1 MVMAQVTEENIP
13 SFIDAYNKAVEE
25 NQAYFIFEGQEILVK
40 FAKYLIEYAEEHLNP
55 KSK

>member
-1 MVMAQVTEENIP
+1 MAQVTEENIP

-25 NQAYFIFEGQEILVK
+25 NQAYFTFEGQEILVK